1 MPRCPPLRSAIRSSH
16 RLPHTPGGLRE
27 SNSVREELPASSVAP
42 ADGSSN
48 VAGNHDG
55 GCSSDLWLGDGRP
68 IRGSIIFV
76 DQYMVRSFSSCI
88 DCAGCRLYIDSGA
101 VDQYSL
107 RTFSNCINCVGCR
120 FYTASKAVSYKLYCF
135 ISSSLQFFISL
146 LIANFSFYFVA
157 QV

>member
-55 GCSSDLWLGDGRP
+55 GDSAPPISGSGMGDLDVVCCWLQRWGWTGGFSGYGGRWCAAVLVEWWLRRSPGGVLSS
-68 IRGSIIFV
+68 
-76 DQYMVRSFSSCI
+76 
-88 DCAGCRLYIDSGA
+88 
-101 VDQYSL
+101 
-107 RTFSNCINCVGCR
+107 
-120 FYTASKAVSYKLYCF
+120 
-135 ISSSLQFFISL
+135 
-146 LIANFSFYFVA
+146 
-157 QV
+157 